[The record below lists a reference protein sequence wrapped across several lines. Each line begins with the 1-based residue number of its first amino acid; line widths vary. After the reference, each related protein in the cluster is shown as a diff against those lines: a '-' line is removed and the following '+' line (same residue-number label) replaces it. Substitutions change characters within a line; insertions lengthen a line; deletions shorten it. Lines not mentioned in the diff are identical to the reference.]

1 MSEKETPKL
10 TPAEENPWY
19 VLATICDKWDENDE
33 GLTIMQR
40 KLYNHFVWNS
50 WVTSVL
56 DDKEKATIS
65 FERKDFF
72 YGLPEWD
79 HIKDLV
85 TELFKKRLPHQ
96 ELPNPNDTIDFSW
109 IKFTKKVS
117 FEYFFSLN
125 I

>member
-1 MSEKETPKL
+1 MSEKEKPKL
-10 TPAEENPWY
+10 KPKLKPAEENPWY

-33 GLTIMQR
+33 GLTFMQL

-72 YGLPEWD
+72 MACQSG
-79 HIKDLV
+79 I
-85 TELFKKRLPHQ
+85 
-96 ELPNPNDTIDFSW
+96 I
-109 IKFTKKVS
+109 
-117 FEYFFSLN
+117 
-125 I
+125 